1 VVTVDN
7 IIHTLHQGSAFGGIM
22 KFGSSLSSAQPV
34 VVAAALLMVAGCS
47 NTPYET
53 AAGSGAASAA
63 EATNEVRWEC
73 PDGYEVKAGLNTDFP
88 HKGQKRA
95 FVVYPPENAEGPAPV
110 WVPMTGTVESTM
122 DNLTVQ
128 RSGANALLAKHGYM
142 VIGPVRQCA
151 NQDPNARPAACN
163 GPGKDGWNWAPWNEG
178 RAANAS
184 GDRWKT
190 DEGADSSF
198 LVAMV
203 KCVGTK
209 FELDPRRLYLG
220 GISSGGTMTNR
231 ALLFRSDFWAG
242 GLPISGEWYVSADD
256 GTPLSFDDARA
267 AVAAAPTK
275 IHQGRVG
282 PYPLPSKLG
291 PMIVM
296 TVWGGEN
303 DLWNC
308 TRPDGSKFLC
318 ADYRPST
325 QAGSNYFSA
334 HSNVVHVACTANHGH
349 MWPQVNTSEFNLWA
363 LNTLAS
369 HPKGSDPRDFKLTQ
383 PPEGYSCR
391 VGPFVGLY

>member
-1 VVTVDN
+1 M
-7 IIHTLHQGSAFGGIM
+7 I
-22 KFGSSLSSAQPV
+22 
-34 VVAAALLMVAGCS
+34 AATALLVAGCS
-47 NTPYET
+47 NTRHGVT
-53 AAGSGAASAA
+53 GDRDASIAAR
-63 EATNEVRWEC
+63 ATEPVRWEC

-95 FVVYPPENAEGPAPV
+95 FVVYPPENADGPAPV
-110 WVPMTGTVESTM
+110 WVPMTGTVESTT

-151 NQDPNARPAACN
+151 NQDPDARPAACN

-178 RAANAS
+178 RASNAS
-184 GDRWKT
+184 GERWKT
-190 DEGADSSF
+190 DEGPDSSF

-209 FELDPRRLYLG
+209 FRLDPRRLYLG

-242 GLPISGEWYVSADD
+242 GLSISGEWYVTADD

-296 TVWGGEN
+296 TVWGGEK

-308 TRPDGSKFLC
+308 TRPDGSRFLC

-325 QAGSNYFSA
+325 QAGSNYFSSHA
-334 HSNVVHVACTANHGH
+334 NVVHVACTANHGH
-349 MWPQVNTSEFNLWA
+349 MWPQVNTNAFNLWA

-369 HPKGSDPRDFKLTQ
+369 HPKGSDPRDFKLTP

>member
-1 VVTVDN
+1 MN
-7 IIHTLHQGSAFGGIM
+7 IGSGLWSARPVIAATTL
-22 KFGSSLSSAQPV
+22 
-34 VVAAALLMVAGCS
+34 LLAAGCS
-47 NTPYET
+47 N
-53 AAGSGAASAA
+53 GSQGAAA
-63 EATNEVRWEC
+63 EREAPATADSTTTVAWEC
-73 PDGYEVKAGLNTDFP
+73 PDGYEVKEGLNVDFP

-95 FVVYPPENAEGPAPV
+95 FVVYPPENAPENADRPAPV
-110 WVPMTGTVESTM
+110 WVPMTGTVESTT
-122 DNLTVQ
+122 DNLTVP

-142 VIGPVRQCA
+142 VIGPVRVCA
-151 NQDPNARPAACN
+151 NQDPDARAPACN
-163 GPGKDGWNWAPWNEG
+163 GPGSDGWNWNPWYEG
-178 RAANAS
+178 RAGNAS

-190 DEGADSSF
+190 DEGPDSSF

-203 KCVGTK
+203 QCVGTK
-209 FELDPRRLYLG
+209 FKLDPRRLYLG

-242 GLPISGEWYVSADD
+242 GLPISGEWYVTADD

-282 PYPLPSKLG
+282 PYPLPEKVG

-296 TVWGGEN
+296 TVWGGEK

-308 TRPDGSKFLC
+308 TRPDGSRFLC

-325 QAGSNYFSA
+325 QAGSNYFSSQ
-334 HSNVVHVACTANHGH
+334 SNVVHVACTANHGH
-349 MWPQVNTSEFNLWA
+349 MWPQVNTNEFNLWA

-369 HPKGSDPRDFKLTQ
+369 HPKGSDPRDFELTQ

>member
-1 VVTVDN
+1 MNIGSGRSTARRAIVT
-7 IIHTLHQGSAFGGIM
+7 T
-22 KFGSSLSSAQPV
+22 
-34 VVAAALLMVAGCS
+34 ALLVVAGCS
-47 NTPYET
+47 STGREPVAET
-53 AAGSGAASAA
+53 NASAA
-63 EATNEVRWEC
+63 ASSVEPVKWEC
-73 PDGYEVKAGLNTDFP
+73 PAGYEVKEGLNTDFP
-88 HKGQKRA
+88 HQGMKRA
-95 FVVYPPENAEGPAPV
+95 FVVYPPQSATGPAPV
-110 WVPMTGTVESTM
+110 WVPMTGTVESTN
-122 DNLTVQ
+122 DNLTVA
-128 RSGANALLAKHGYM
+128 RSGANSLLAKSGYM
-142 VIGPVRQCA
+142 VMGPVRVCA
-151 NQDPNARPAACN
+151 NQDPNLRAPACN
-163 GPGKDGWNWAPWNEG
+163 GPGSNGWNWNPWYEG
-178 RAANAS
+178 RAGDAS

-209 FELDPRRLYLG
+209 YRLDPRRLYLG

-242 GLPISGEWYVSADD
+242 GLPISGEWYVTAND
-256 GTPLSFDDARA
+256 GTALSFDDARA

-282 PYPLPSKLG
+282 PYPLPAKIG

-296 TVWGGEN
+296 TVWGGEK

-308 TRPDGSKFLC
+308 ARPDGSRFLC

-334 HSNVVHVACTANHGH
+334 HSNVVHVACTTSHGH
-349 MWPQVNTSEFNLWA
+349 MWPQMNTQAFNLWA

-369 HPKGSDPRDFKLTQ
+369 HPKGSDPRSFKLTT
-383 PPEGYSCR
+383 PPQGYSCR